1 MQTNKN
7 TKMPR
12 RERNKFV
19 KRNQVLELKIEDY
32 AFGGKGIARIHSN
45 EGSFVVFV
53 PNTLPGQ
60 LVKAQIKK
68 TSKKYAE
75 AKLIDVL
82 QASPD
87 ETDVPFQDIPG
98 APYIQ
103 LPIKLQHQYKKES
116 TLSLFKRIGKVAHI
130 EDLFDEFITS
140 PNVFHYRNKMEY
152 GFSAIGYDRIAKTD
166 KDEFTL
172 GFKRRGV
179 WWMGDN
185 LEKDSGLFDKQFE
198 DHLKD
203 IRKYCIE
210 TGLAPWHGPK
220 KEGFFRY
227 FVVRKSYKTN
237 ELLFNLVTTSYDLP
251 KFHLKEFAN
260 FLVSLFGDRV
270 AGLLHTIND
279 EVGDRTIATSGSIN
293 LVYGK
298 DKIVEELLGLNF
310 EISMKSFFQTN
321 PKSAEKLYQ
330 KVVDYVLEDKTKVDN
345 TVVMDLFC
353 GTGTIGQIVASKSKN
368 AKIIGVDIVASA
380 IEDAKKNAK
389 RNGISGLEFYAA
401 DVGKFLQQHPEYQ
414 HKIKTIILDPARAG
428 IAPKTL
434 QKIINLNAD
443 RMVYVSCNPA
453 TQARDTELL
462 SEAGY
467 TIKKMSLVDQFPH
480 TSHIETVVLFEKN

>member
-1 MQTNKN
+1 
-7 TKMPR
+7 MPR
-12 RERNKFV
+12 RERNNFV
-19 KRNQVLELKIEDY
+19 KKNQILELRIEDY
-32 AFGGKGIARIHSN
+32 AFGGKGIARIKT
-45 EGSFVVFV
+45 EDGSFVVFV

-60 LVKAQIKK
+60 LVKAQIQKS
-68 TSKKYAE
+68 SKKYAE

-82 QASPD
+82 EAS
-87 ETDVPFQDIPG
+87 ENEVEVPFQDIPG

-103 LPIKLQHQYKKES
+103 LPIELQHQYKKES
-116 TLSLFKRIGKVAHI
+116 TLSLFKRIGKVENI
-130 EDLFDEFITS
+130 EDLFDELIAS

-152 GFSAIGYDRIAKTD
+152 GFSAIGYDRINKTD

-185 LEKDSGLFDKQFE
+185 LEKDSGLFDKQME
-198 DHLKD
+198 DNLIK

-210 TGLAPWHGPK
+210 TGLEPWHGPQK
-220 KEGFFRY
+220 AGFFRY
-227 FVVRKSYKTN
+227 FVVRKSFKTN
-237 ELLFNLVTTSYDLP
+237 ELLFNLVTTSPELSNFDLQ
-251 KFHLKEFAN
+251 KFAN
-260 FLVSLFGDRV
+260 FLVELFGERV

-279 EVGDRTIATSGSIN
+279 ETGDRTIATTGSID
-293 LVYGK
+293 LIYGK

-321 PKSAEKLYQ
+321 PKCAEKLYA
-330 KVVDYVLEDKTKVDN
+330 KVVEYVLEDKTKVDN

-353 GTGTIGQIVASKSKN
+353 GTGTIGQIVASRSEN
-368 AKIIGVDIVASA
+368 AKIVGVDIVASA
-380 IEDAKKNAK
+380 IKDAQKNAK
-389 RNGISGLEFYAA
+389 RNNIEGLEFYAA
-401 DVGKFLQQHPEYQ
+401 DVGKFLAAHPEYEN
-414 HKIKTIILDPARAG
+414 KIKTIILDPARAG

-462 SEAGY
+462 AEAGY
-467 TIKKMSLVDQFPH
+467 QLKKISLIDQFPH
-480 TSHIETVVLFEKN
+480 TSHIETVVLFEK

>member
-1 MQTNKN
+1 
-7 TKMPR
+7 MPR

-19 KRNQVLELKIEDY
+19 KKNQVLELKIEDY
-32 AFGGKGIARIHSN
+32 AFGGKGIARIKSE

-60 LVKAQIKK
+60 LVKAQIQKS
-68 TSKKYAE
+68 SKKYAE

-82 QASPD
+82 ESSKD
-87 ETDVPFQDIPG
+87 EIEVPFQDIPG

-103 LPIKLQHQYKKES
+103 LPIELQHQYKKES
-116 TLSLFKRIGKVAHI
+116 TLSLFERIGKVDNI
-130 EDLFDEFITS
+130 KDLFDTFITS

-152 GFSAIGYDRIAKTD
+152 GFSAIGYDRITKRD

-185 LEKDSGLFDKQFE
+185 LEKDSGLFDKQME
-198 DHLKD
+198 DHLKN
-203 IRKYCIE
+203 IRHYCID

-227 FVVRKSYKTN
+227 FVVRKSFKTD
-237 ELLFNLVTTSYDLP
+237 ELLFNLVTTSPDLN
-251 KFHLKEFAN
+251 KFDLHKFTN
-260 FLVSLFGDRV
+260 FLKGIFGDRF

-279 EVGDRTIATSGSIN
+279 ETGDRTIATSGHIE
-293 LVYGK
+293 LIYGK

-321 PKSAEKLYQ
+321 PKCAEKLYT
-330 KVVDYVLEDKTKVDN
+330 KVIEYVLEDKSKVDN

-353 GTGTIGQIVASKSKN
+353 GTGTIGQIVASKSEN
-368 AKIIGVDIVASA
+368 SKIVGVDIVASA

-389 RNGISGLEFYAA
+389 RNHIKVVQFYAA
-401 DVGKFLQQHPEYQ
+401 DVGKFLTTHPEYE
-414 HKIKTIILDPARAG
+414 HTIKTIILDPARAG

-443 RMVYVSCNPA
+443 RMIYVSCNPA
-453 TQARDTELL
+453 TQARDTVLL
-462 SEAGY
+462 KEAGY
-467 TIKKMSLVDQFPH
+467 ALKKISLVDQFPH
-480 TSHIETVVLFEKN
+480 TAHIETVVLFEKEK

>member
-1 MQTNKN
+1 
-7 TKMPR
+7 MPR

-19 KRNQVLELKIEDY
+19 KKNQVLELKIEAY
-32 AFGGKGIARIHSN
+32 AFGGKGIAKIRS
-45 EGSFVVFV
+45 EAGDFVVFV

-60 LVKAQIKK
+60 LVKVQI
-68 TSKKYAE
+68 SKSSKNYAE

-82 QASPD
+82 TPSED
-87 ETDVPFQDIPG
+87 EVEVPFQDIPG

-103 LPIKLQHQYKKES
+103 LPIELQHQYKKES
-116 TLSLFKRIGKVAHI
+116 TLSLFKRIGKVTNI
-130 EDLFDEFITS
+130 EDLFDEFVSS

-152 GFSAIGYDRIAKTD
+152 GFSSIGYDRVAKRD

-185 LEKDSGLFDKQFE
+185 LDKDSGLFDKQME
-198 DHLKD
+198 DELKN
-203 IRKYCIE
+203 IRAYCIE
-210 TGLAPWHGPK
+210 TGLPPWHGPK

-227 FVVRKSYKTN
+227 FVVRKSFKTN
-237 ELLFNLVTTSYDLP
+237 ELLCNLVTTSEALDQFDLQ
-251 KFHLKEFAN
+251 KFATFLKGI
-260 FLVSLFGDRV
+260 FGERL

-279 EVGDRTIATSGSIN
+279 ETGDRTIATSGRIN

-321 PKSAEKLYQ
+321 PKCAEKLYH
-330 KVVDYVLEDKTKVDN
+330 KVVEYVLEDQTKVDN
-345 TVVMDLFC
+345 TIVMDLFC

-368 AKIIGVDIVASA
+368 AKIVGVDIVASA
-380 IEDAKKNAK
+380 IEDAKKNAQ
-389 RNGISGLEFYAA
+389 RNHIEGLQFYAA
-401 DVGKFLQQHPEYQ
+401 DVGKFLVAHPEYKN
-414 HKIKTIILDPARAG
+414 KIKTIILDPARAG

-434 QKIINLNAD
+434 QKIIALNAD

-462 SEAGY
+462 RAAGY
-467 TIKKMSLVDQFPH
+467 QIKKMSLVDQFPH
-480 TSHIETVVLFEKN
+480 TAHIETVVLFEK

>member
-1 MQTNKN
+1 
-7 TKMPR
+7 MPR

-32 AFGGKGIARIHSN
+32 AFGGKGIARIKSE

-68 TSKKYAE
+68 SSKKYAE

-82 QASPD
+82 EPSPN
-87 ETDVPFQDIPG
+87 EVEVPFQDIPG

-103 LPIKLQHQYKKES
+103 LPIDLQHQYKKES
-116 TLSLFKRIGKVAHI
+116 TLSLFKRIGKVDNI
-130 EDLFDEFITS
+130 EDLFDEFISS

-152 GFSAIGYDRIAKTD
+152 GFSAIGYDRIAKRD

-185 LEKDSGLFDKQFE
+185 LEKDSGLFDKQME
-198 DHLKD
+198 DNLKN
-203 IRKYCIE
+203 IRRYCQE
-210 TGLAPWHGPK
+210 TGLEPWHGPK
-220 KEGFFRY
+220 KTGFFRY
-227 FVVRKSYKTN
+227 FVVRKSYKTD
-237 ELLFNLVTTSYDLP
+237 ELLFNLVTTSPELPNFDLQ
-251 KFHLKEFAN
+251 KFASFLKDI
-260 FLVSLFGDRV
+260 FGERL

-279 EVGDRTIATSGSIN
+279 EVGDRTIATSGSLE

-321 PKSAEKLYQ
+321 PKCAEKLYS
-330 KVVDYVLEDKTKVDN
+330 KVVEYVLEDKSKVDN

-353 GTGTIGQIVASKSKN
+353 GTGTIGQIVASRSEN
-368 AKIIGVDIVASA
+368 AKIVGVDIVASA
-380 IEDAKKNAK
+380 IEDAEKNAK
-389 RNGISGLEFYAA
+389 RNNIEGLKFYAA
-401 DVGKFLQQHPEYQ
+401 DVGKFLTQHPEYKN
-414 HKIKTIILDPARAG
+414 KIKTIILDPARAG
-428 IAPKTL
+428 IVPKTL
-434 QKIINLNAD
+434 QKIIDLNAD

-462 SEAGY
+462 SQAGY
-467 TIKKMSLVDQFPH
+467 QIQKISLVDQFPH
-480 TSHIETVVLFEKN
+480 TSHIETVVLFER

>member
-1 MQTNKN
+1 
-7 TKMPR
+7 MPR

-32 AFGGKGIARIHSN
+32 AFGGKGIARIHSD

-68 TSKKYAE
+68 SSKKYAE

-82 QASPD
+82 QAS
-87 ETDVPFQDIPG
+87 ENEVEVPFQDIPG

-103 LPIKLQHQYKKES
+103 LPIDLQHQYKKES
-116 TLSLFKRIGKVAHI
+116 TLSLFKRIGKVENI
-130 EDLFDEFITS
+130 TDLFDEFITS

-152 GFSAIGYDRIAKTD
+152 GFSAIGYDRVNK
-166 KDEFTL
+166 KDADFFTL

-185 LEKDSGLFDKQFE
+185 LDKDSGLFDAQVE
-198 DHLKD
+198 DNLKV
-203 IRKYCIE
+203 IREYCE
-210 TGLAPWHGPK
+210 NTGLAPWHGPK

-227 FVVRKSYKTN
+227 FVVRKSYKTD

-251 KFHLKEFAN
+251 NFDMQAFAN
-260 FLVSLFGDRV
+260 LLKDIFGNRL

-279 EVGDRTIATSGSIN
+279 EVGDRTIATSGSIE
-293 LVYGK
+293 LIAGK

-321 PKSAEKLYQ
+321 PKSAEKLY
-330 KVVDYVLEDKTKVDN
+330 TKVIDYALENKEAIDN

-353 GTGTIGQIVASKSKN
+353 GTGTIGQILASRSEN
-368 AKIIGVDIVASA
+368 AKIVGVDIVASA

-389 RNGISGLEFYAA
+389 RNNIEGLQFYAA
-401 DVGKFLQQHPEYQ
+401 DVGKFLNEHPQYQ
-414 HKIKTIILDPARAG
+414 NKIRTIILDPARAG

-434 QKIINLNAD
+434 KKIINLNAD

-453 TQARDTELL
+453 TQARDTEELIK
-462 SEAGY
+462 AGY
-467 TIKKMSLVDQFPH
+467 KLKKISLVDQFPH
-480 TSHIETVVLFEKN
+480 TAHIETVVLFEK